1 MKRLG
6 LLLLLMVLPSLALA
20 TDSYN
25 LGANVV
31 TAGNYVQQVAAN
43 SNLGTGSINGCL
55 TASGTNTDTTTL
67 GCGSQKLTLTANDT
81 LTIAKGTLAVTP
93 SVTSVIGIN
102 FLICQDGTGNHTLS
116 IAADGTTVLH
126 LYWNGGAQPGYT
138 LTANNGDAYS
148 CSFDGTNLR
157 CAQTMSNQPCV

>member
-43 SNLGTGSINGCL
+43 SNLGTGSTNGCL

-81 LTIAKGTLAVTP
+81 LTIAQGTLAVTP

-102 FLICQDGTGNHTLS
+102 FLICQNATGNFTLAF
-116 IAADGTTVLH
+116 AAGSGISNI
-126 LYWNGGAQPGYT
+126 YWNGGAQPGYT

-157 CAQTMSNQPCV
+157 CAQTMSNVPC